1 MNYVLLAVAIISE
14 VIGTTFMKQSEG
26 FTKLVVPSLLTAL
39 AYVVAFYCLSLTLKT
54 IPTGVAY
61 AIWSGCG
68 IVLIAAVAWIIQ
80 GQKLD
85 VPAMAGMGLIVAGVI
100 VMNAFSKTAAH

>member
-1 MNYVLLAVAIISE
+1 MNYVLLAIAIVSE

-26 FTKLVVPSLLTAL
+26 FTKLVPSLLTAI
-39 AYVVAFYCLSLTLKT
+39 AYMVAFYCLSLTLKT

-61 AIWSGCG
+61 AIWSGSG
-68 IVLIAAVAWIIQ
+68 IVLIAAVAWIVQ

-85 VPAMAGMGLIVAGVI
+85 VPAMAGMGLIVAGVV
-100 VMNAFSKTAAH
+100 VMNLFSKAAAH

>member
-26 FTKLVVPSLLTAL
+26 FTKLVPSLLTAL
-39 AYVVAFYCLSLTLKT
+39 AYVIAFYCLSLTLKA

-68 IVLIAAVAWIIQ
+68 IVLIAAVAWIVQ

-85 VPAMAGMGLIVAGVI
+85 TPAIAGMGLIVTGVI
-100 VMNAFSKTAAH
+100 VMNVFSKTAAH

>member
-14 VIGTTFMKQSEG
+14 VFGTTFMKQSEG
-26 FTKLVVPSLLTAL
+26 FTKLVPSLLTAL
-39 AYVVAFYCLSLTLKT
+39 AYIIAFYCLSLTLKA

-85 VPAMAGMGLIVAGVI
+85 TPAIAGMGLIVAGVI
-100 VMNAFSKTAAH
+100 VMNVFSKTAAH

>member
-1 MNYVLLAVAIISE
+1 MNYVLLAVAIVSE

-26 FTKLVVPSLLTAL
+26 FTKLVPSLLTAL
-39 AYVVAFYCLSLTLKT
+39 YYIVAFYCLSLTLKT
-54 IPTGVAY
+54 IPTGIAY

-85 VPAMAGMGLIVAGVI
+85 IPAMAGMGLIVTGVI
-100 VMNAFSKTAAH
+100 VMNVFSQTAAH

>member
-1 MNYVLLAVAIISE
+1 LPIANFENYPNRA
-14 VIGTTFMKQSEG
+14 
-26 FTKLVVPSLLTAL
+26 FTLV
-39 AYVVAFYCLSLTLKT
+39 
-54 IPTGVAY
+54 
-61 AIWSGCG
+61 WSGCG

-80 GQKLD
+80 GQKFD